1 MKKHFYILFILLLLC
16 ISNSFAQ
23 QNWQEMMY
31 DTTKNFYDIQ
41 AAFYE
46 GCGDLPC
53 DSAPM
58 FKQFKRWESHMEP
71 RVYPTGVFDA
81 ETVFNEFLEVYN
93 ENNNRHNPTHT
104 YASGGAFNV
113 TLTATNSY
121 GSSSETYNNYINV
134 VPLSGSPVSNITA
147 TGSYDWFGTTYYCP
161 GTYYYVSPSCQDYTL
176 NLTVNNP
183 LISTTNVTECDE
195 YTWDI
200 SGQQYTS
207 SGTYYQS
214 VLAPQGCFADKK
226 LILTIN
232 ASTEASQTHS
242 ATYSYSCDGEN
253 YFCSGTYYHYST
265 NAAGCPHTD
274 ILYLNIE

>member
-1 MKKHFYILFILLLLC
+1 MKKHSYILFILLLLC
-16 ISNSFAQ
+16 VSNSFAQ

-46 GCGDLPC
+46 GCGDLAC

-71 RVYPTGVFDA
+71 RVYPTVNCIILDENTDEVFVGVD
-81 ETVFNEFLEVYN
+81 LGVYKLPSYTSTSWSLF
-93 ENNNRHNPTHT
+93 NNNSLPYVYVKELEIHKSSAQLVAGTYGRGIWSIELKHKPNVIFSVYQTTVCQNQPITFTDESEHNPTSWLWNFGDRNTSTEQNPTHK

-147 TGSYDWFGTTYYCP
+147 TGSYDWFGTTYYC
-161 GTYYYVSPSCQDYTL
+161 
-176 NLTVNNP
+176 
-183 LISTTNVTECDE
+183 
-195 YTWDI
+195 
-200 SGQQYTS
+200 
-207 SGTYYQS
+207 SGTYY
-214 VLAPQGCFADKK
+214 
-226 LILTIN
+226 
-232 ASTEASQTHS
+232 
-242 ATYSYSCDGEN
+242 
-253 YFCSGTYYHYST
+253 
-265 NAAGCPHTD
+265 
-274 ILYLNIE
+274 

>member
-1 MKKHFYILFILLLLC
+1 MPYVYVKELEIHKSSAQLVAGTYGRGIWSIELKHKPNVIFSVDQTTVC
-16 ISNSFAQ
+16 
-23 QNWQEMMY
+23 QNQPITFTDESEHNPTSWLW
-31 DTTKNFYDIQ
+31 NF
-41 AAFYE
+41 
-46 GCGDLPC
+46 GDGNT
-53 DSAPM
+53 STE
-58 FKQFKRWESHMEP
+58 Q
-71 RVYPTGVFDA
+71 
-81 ETVFNEFLEVYN
+81 
-93 ENNNRHNPTHT
+93 NPTHT

-147 TGSYDWFGTTYYCP
+147 TGSYDWFGTTYYCS

-242 ATYSYSCDGEN
+242 ATYSYSCNGEN
-253 YFCSGTYYHYST
+253 YFCSSTYYHYST